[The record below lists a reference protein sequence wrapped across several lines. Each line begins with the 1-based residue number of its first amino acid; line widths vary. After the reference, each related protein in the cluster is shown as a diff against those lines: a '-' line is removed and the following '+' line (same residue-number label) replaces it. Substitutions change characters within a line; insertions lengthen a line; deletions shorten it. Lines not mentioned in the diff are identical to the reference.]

1 MYASV
6 TILALSG
13 FFVGAV
19 PVSPAWQAD
28 YDLARKLGRESHK
41 PLAVFIASGKSGW
54 NNLSKEGKLGKETS
68 FVLAAEY
75 VCVYLDTNQ
84 KAAKRL
90 ATAFEVP
97 DGAGLILS
105 DRTGAV
111 QAFRHEGELA
121 DQELLRQLKRYAD
134 PERIVRTT
142 EGNSI
147 ERLSYYAPED
157 SPAQYYDYV
166 QPAPY
171 YRSFGGGGRSC

>member
-6 TILALSG
+6 TLLALSG
-13 FFVGAV
+13 FFVGAM

-28 YDLARKLGRESHK
+28 YDLARKLGRESQK

-54 NNLSKEGKLGKETS
+54 HNLSKEGKLGKETS

-75 VCVYLDTNQ
+75 VCVYLDTTQ
-84 KAAKRL
+84 ERAKRL

-97 DGAGLILS
+97 DGKGLILS

-121 DQELLRQLKRYAD
+121 DKELLRQLRRYAD

-142 EGNSI
+142 EGTSI
-147 ERLSYYAPED
+147 ERVSYYAPED
-157 SPAQYYDYV
+157 PPGQSYDYAP
-166 QPAPY
+166 PASY
-171 YRSFGGGGRSC
+171 YRSYSGGGRC